1 MRAVL
6 RDRAS
11 RGARNEAERSRENT
25 LLRLA
30 AFLIGGLLIGT
41 IAGRLLTPGARQTD
55 LAGLPPPPARVERPC
70 APVSGKTAII
80 VVHGQSNAANYGSA
94 RHAAR
99 EAVDNFD
106 PASGKCFAAADPL
119 LGTDGIGG
127 SFATRLGDILIQA
140 GRYDRV
146 IFVPL
151 ARGGASLAFLNDEG
165 AELTTNGIAKLK
177 EAGLTP
183 THILFQQGETDAVS
197 TTTTEQYVS
206 LLHQLVKRFRAAG
219 FDAPFYLSRSAK
231 CDYVG
236 PNNIAAVRAGQLSA
250 VDEALNIRPGPDTD
264 TIGNEGRSPDGCHM
278 NEAGTL
284 ANAALWAAYIK

>member
-1 MRAVL
+1 MIEQT
-6 RDRAS
+6 
-11 RGARNEAERSRENT
+11 ARFRVIRENIP
-25 LLRLA
+25 LRRHL
-30 AFLIGGLLIGT
+30 AFLIGGLLIGG
-41 IAGRLLTPGARQTD
+41 IAAKLLMRGARQIDLTD
-55 LAGLPPPPARVERPC
+55 IPPPSRVERPC
-70 APVSGKTAII
+70 SPVSGKTAII

-94 RHAAR
+94 RHTAR

-106 PASGKCFAAADPL
+106 PATGKCFAAADPL

-146 IFVPL
+146 IIVPL
-151 ARGGASLAFLNDEG
+151 ARGGASLSFLNNEG
-165 AELTTNGIAKLK
+165 AVLTTNGIAKLK
-177 EAGLTP
+177 AAGLTP
-183 THILFQQGETDAVS
+183 THILFQQGETDATS
-197 TTTTEQYVS
+197 TTSAEQYVS

-231 CDYVG
+231 CDDVE
-236 PNNIAAVRAGQLSA
+236 PKNMAAVRAGQLSA

-264 TIGNEGRSPDGCHM
+264 TIGNEGRNPDGCHM

-284 ANAALWAAYIK
+284 ANAALWAAFIK

>member
-1 MRAVL
+1 VSAIQAGEPCAPGTKL
-6 RDRAS
+6 SDPW
-11 RGARNEAERSRENT
+11 EKFP
-25 LLRLA
+25 LLRLV

-41 IAGRLLTPGARQTD
+41 IAGELTSSAHQTD
-55 LAGLPPPPARVERPC
+55 LAAIAPPARVERPC
-70 APVSGKTAII
+70 GPISGKTAII
-80 VVHGQSNAANYGSA
+80 LVHGQSNAANFGSS
-94 RHAAR
+94 RHTAR

-106 PASGKCFAAADPL
+106 PATGKCFAAVDPL
-119 LGTDGIGG
+119 LGADGIGG
-127 SFATRLGDILIQA
+127 SFATRLGDILVQA
-140 GRYDRV
+140 GRYNRV
-146 IFVPL
+146 IFIPL
-151 ARGGASLAFLNDEG
+151 ARGGASLDFLNNEG

-197 TTTTEQYVS
+197 TTTAEQYAS

-250 VDEALNIRPGPDTD
+250 IDAALNIRPGPDTD

-284 ANAALWAAYIK
+284 ANAALWAAFIK

>member
-1 MRAVL
+1 M
-6 RDRAS
+6 
-11 RGARNEAERSRENT
+11 
-25 LLRLA
+25 LRLV

-41 IAGRLLTPGARQTD
+41 IAGRLLTPGGRPTD
-55 LAGLPPPPARVERPC
+55 LTGLPPPPARVERPC
-70 APVSGKTAII
+70 GPVSGKTAII
-80 VVHGQSNAANYGSA
+80 VVHGQSNAANYGSV
-94 RHAAR
+94 RHTAR

-119 LGTDGIGG
+119 LGTDGMGG

-151 ARGGASLAFLNDEG
+151 AKGGAPLAFLSNEG
-165 AELTTNGIAKLK
+165 AELITNGIAKLK
-177 EAGLTP
+177 AAGLTP

-197 TTTTEQYVS
+197 TTTAEEYAS

-231 CDYVG
+231 CDYIA
-236 PNNIAAVRAGQLSA
+236 PYNTAAVRAGQLSA
-250 VDEALNIRPGPDTD
+250 VDEALDIRPGPDTD
-264 TIGNEGRSPDGCHM
+264 TIGNEGRSSDGCHM

-284 ANAALWAAYIK
+284 ANAALWAAFIK